1 MRILIACKDQ
11 EILKNF
17 KQKIEGDNHEVMGIC
32 SKETLENLLNAGYR
46 IDAIISEYWLG
57 NFYGHDITAEVG
69 FCTPTLI
76 WGARLQLLNAVL
88 RAVSFPK
95 TTFIRGAV
103 DIENIS
109 QYVAEL
115 VAGATPENV

>member
-1 MRILIACKDQ
+1 MQILIACQDKDK
-11 EILKNF
+11 LKCF
-17 KQKIEGDNHEVMGIC
+17 KQKIEGDGYEVIGV
-32 SKETLENLLNAGYR
+32 SSRETLGNLLNAGYR
-46 IDAIISEYWLG
+46 IDAIITEYWLDG
-57 NFYGHDITAEVG
+57 FYGHDVVAKVG
-69 FCTPTLI
+69 YYTPTLI

-95 TTFIRGAV
+95 TTFIRDAV
-103 DIENIS
+103 DVENIS